1 MELTIQVFHFPWIT
15 KLFHLNSH
23 FFLSHT
29 RSIDNPKL
37 IVRKEKKETTRMQ
50 NKRFRQTEIH
60 LFCLPQHTHLM
71 VKLEDATNWQQISGE
86 VKGLAARNGCSQKKT
101 DGREGWN
108 FHWYLVRETNIQDQG
123 YLCILLDYLHCTLD
137 AEFQNI
143 HILLDS
149 FLFQNMM

>member
-23 FFLSHT
+23 FFLPHT

-86 VKGLAARNGCSQKKT
+86 VKRACAVQRLFSEENRWQRRLEFSLVPRAGDQHTRSGIFMYTFRLPLLHG
-101 DGREGWN
+101 GR
-108 FHWYLVRETNIQDQG
+108 
-123 YLCILLDYLHCTLD
+123 
-137 AEFQNI
+137 
-143 HILLDS
+143 
-149 FLFQNMM
+149 